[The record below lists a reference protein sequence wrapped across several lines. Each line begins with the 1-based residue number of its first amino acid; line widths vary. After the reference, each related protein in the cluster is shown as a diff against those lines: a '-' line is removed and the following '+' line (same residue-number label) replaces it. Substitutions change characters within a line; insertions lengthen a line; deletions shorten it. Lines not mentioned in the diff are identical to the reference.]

1 MRISDWSS
9 DVCSSDLLLGE
20 KSIPRSRP
28 RLRIHPRIG
37 PAAFALT
44 TLVLYVATFETL
56 GAFTLMPLFCAAVSR
71 AFVKRPLLSLLLSGV
86 AVTAFTWVLF
96 VLLLGVPLPGSRLPF
111 LLITEERRFGK
122 ACV

>member
-28 RLRIHPRIG
+28 RLHIHPRIG
-37 PAAFALT
+37 PAAFALA

-56 GAFTLMPLFCAAVSR
+56 GAFTLMPVFCAAVSR
-71 AFVKRPLLSLLLSGV
+71 AFVKRPPLSPPLYGV

-96 VLLLGVPLPGSRLPF
+96 VLLLGVPLPGSLPHF
-111 LLITEERRFGK
+111 LCGP
-122 ACV
+122 A